1 MHIGAEL
8 DNSNPSSV
16 RGTLGVTVTY
26 TCFVGPH
33 RCNGDL
39 NAMCLQARSL
49 LTSHEDFTTLMFHNS
64 QEILKPGFV
73 WAHLKRHLP
82 EAVVEEVQR
91 LTLTKDD
98 MAAVFDVPS
107 KRARV
112 SSEP

>member
-1 MHIGAEL
+1 M
-8 DNSNPSSV
+8 
-16 RGTLGVTVTY
+16 
-26 TCFVGPH
+26 
-33 RCNGDL
+33 
-39 NAMCLQARSL
+39 QARSL

-91 LTLTKDD
+91 LTLTKDN

-112 SSEP
+112 SSADSKIHKSAEANSLLYHIGVW